1 MSKLTPKLHNIIEL
15 YDINEKISPLKALA
29 DRERTSIY
37 GLTGMVY
44 TPHIDDY
51 MQASIKKAE
60 ILACLKKQGI
70 MPLTEVELIS
80 SALDFLYKRAKN
92 NAIVEYE
99 GNSYQ
104 RRFSPLK
111 LSKSGKVV
119 RTWARYWLLQ
129 LPSGRIDPKW
139 ESQVREIW
147 PTYFLIRA
155 IDI

>member
-1 MSKLTPKLHNIIEL
+1 MSKLIPKLHNIIEL
-15 YDINEKISPLKALA
+15 YDINEQIIPLKALA
-29 DRERTSIY
+29 DRERASIY

>member
-1 MSKLTPKLHNIIEL
+1 MSKLATKLHCISEL
-15 YDINEKISPLKALA
+15 HDINEQIMPLKVLA
-29 DRERTSIY
+29 DRERKSIY

-51 MQASIKKAE
+51 MQASIKKSE
-60 ILACLKKQGI
+60 ILACLKQQG
-70 MPLTEVELIS
+70 LLALSEVEIIS
-80 SALDFLYKRAKN
+80 SALDFLHKRTKN
-92 NAIVEYE
+92 NAVVEYD
-99 GNSYQ
+99 GHCYQ

-119 RTWARYWLLQ
+119 RVWARYWLLQ
-129 LPSGRIDPKW
+129 LASGRIDPTW

-147 PTYFLIRA
+147 PTYFLIRT

>member
-1 MSKLTPKLHNIIEL
+1 MSKLTPKLHNIGEL
-15 YDINEKISPLKALA
+15 YDINEQIMPLKALA

-70 MPLTEVELIS
+70 IPLTEVELIS
-80 SALDFLYKRAKN
+80 TALDFLHKRAKN
-92 NAIVEYE
+92 NAVVEYD

-119 RTWARYWLLQ
+119 RTWARYWFLQ
-129 LPSGRIDPKW
+129 LPSGRVDPKW